1 MYKRQPKERVVSFL
15 DAACKDRIEP
25 FITRAYQELADYVHA
40 YDQKMFMKRETIANK
55 GIWTAKKRYILNAW
69 DIEGVRFAEPK
80 LKIMGIEAVKSST
93 PGPCRQKIKDALK
106 VIMNGTEDEVQKFIA
121 DFREEFRSLQ
131 PEELSFPRGCNNL
144 QKFSSPTTVYSKGCP
159 IHVRGALL
167 YNFHIKKNN
176 LTNKYPLIQNGDKI
190 KFMYLRTP
198 NPVMENVFSFV
209 GEMPRE
215 LGLDKH
221 IDYDLQF
228 EKSFLAPLQV
238 IMDTIGWKVEKQATL
253 EFLFG

>member
-1 MYKRQPKERVVSFL
+1 
-15 DAACKDRIEP
+15 
-25 FITRAYQELADYVHA
+25 
-40 YDQKMFMKRETIANK
+40 
-55 GIWTAKKRYILNAW
+55 
-69 DIEGVRFAEPK
+69 
-80 LKIMGIEAVKSST
+80 
-93 PGPCRQKIKDALK
+93 
-106 VIMNGTEDEVQKFIA
+106 MNGTEDEVQKFIA